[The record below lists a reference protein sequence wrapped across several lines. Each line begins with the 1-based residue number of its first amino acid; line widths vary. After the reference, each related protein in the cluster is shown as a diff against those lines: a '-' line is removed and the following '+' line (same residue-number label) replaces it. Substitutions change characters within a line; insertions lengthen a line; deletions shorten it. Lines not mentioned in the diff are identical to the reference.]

1 MPIEGLDLGAESG
14 GQRWKRL
21 KLKAWKLT
29 EQGSQCWFTPV
40 RFVGTA
46 DLLASP
52 SRNVVGRQ
60 KPWPY

>member
-1 MPIEGLDLGAESG
+1 LELNQG
-14 GQRWKRL
+14 GQRWKCL

-46 DLLASP
+46 DFVS
-52 SRNVVGRQ
+52 
-60 KPWPY
+60 